1 MRWLLVD
8 PLGLCGNWFTD
19 VISAQCSVSS
29 SNPGMFGNGGNGSWQ
44 YNCVIIPGNDSHP
57 QTRTCG
63 LIWIPGRDR
72 FDLQRLGPGG
82 SPGGNSSP
90 ANNGPVVLKN
100 PCQVQGRALPPSAYA
115 ASGQAA
121 KNSTTDFALD
131 VAMGWPRGD
140 YLDPQP
146 LASGT
151 KYQNQA
157 YGNYVFGV
165 YMQAAGFSLPQTLS
179 GANAYAAYSK
189 LFHWKQYSG
198 NQMDPNYSFLPAA
211 SVANIANGYYA

>member
-1 MRWLLVD
+1 
-8 PLGLCGNWFTD
+8 
-19 VISAQCSVSS
+19 
-29 SNPGMFGNGGNGSWQ
+29 
-44 YNCVIIPGNDSHP
+44 
-57 QTRTCG
+57 
-63 LIWIPGRDR
+63 
-72 FDLQRLGPGG
+72 
-82 SPGGNSSP
+82 
-90 ANNGPVVLKN
+90 
-100 PCQVQGRALPPSAYA
+100 
-115 ASGQAA
+115 
-121 KNSTTDFALD
+121 
-131 VAMGWPRGD
+131 MGWPRGD

-189 LFHWKQYSG
+189 LFNWKQYSG

-211 SVANIANGYYA
+211 SVANMTNGYNAQANGTVCHN